1 MAQPYRLPPRGAS
14 GAPSFDPN
22 HPQTLLDFFE
32 DLEYMLQEAGIVD
45 DQIRKTHAVR
55 YAPSNEKLLWR
66 QFKTFEADRSYDDFK
81 REVIREYLGDD
92 GKRLYSIGDLKV
104 LVEEASHETFRSASE
119 FKGYSRRFRIVADYL
134 VKHDVLRN
142 DERDRLFLKGLP
154 MGFRE
159 QVLERLKVKCPDVLA
174 PRQPYSVEQ
183 VTAAA
188 EFVLDSQDEDAP
200 LPPTTQSHIGSDPA
214 AVARLAGTAT
224 PQVKSESL
232 QLAEA
237 LNAMAQAVALL
248 HQQRPANAPPARQM
262 PPHLADASSP
272 RGQCHYCGEAT
283 HIIRRCPQVEAD
295 TAAGLVK
302 RNEAGQVVLA
312 SGSYV
317 PSAIPGASL
326 RERVHEYYRQHPDA
340 RPRSTPSAPQLLF
353 EPVAVSSLP
362 TAPTAQNEQC
372 DSKSHQ
378 RSLRRYRRPLH
389 GLRRSPTNP
398 PSARE
403 TRSAWMP
410 TIEHP
415 FRDVPDA
422 TYAPPTLRNYG
433 LPPPAAAKATTA
445 APKKND
451 AAYRSFVPVYDPKHA
466 REVFRRCLQTPTSLT
481 LEELLALSPEI
492 RHATREACSTRQ
504 IPVEDPKADT
514 NNAGAGSQPKPPP
527 GSLVIGDPADGFLK
541 TCPHGH
547 ESLPPLAT
555 AVNSSAIRAIEG
567 TFKDNTRVSC
577 ILDSGSAIISMSEG
591 LCHALG
597 LAYDPSVILHM
608 QSANG
613 ETNPSL
619 GLARNVPVRF
629 GTIVV
634 YLQFH
639 VIRSP
644 AYDVLLGRPFD
655 VLTESV
661 VQTFGDGT
669 QTITLHDP
677 NSDIVTKVPTLP
689 RRPPEFARLPRTR
702 APGFHD

>member
-1 MAQPYRLPPRGAS
+1 MSQPYRLPPRGAS

-32 DLEYMLQEAGIVD
+32 DLEYMLQEAGVVD
-45 DQIRKTHAVR
+45 DQTRKTHAVR

-66 QFKTFEADRSYDDFK
+66 QFKTFEGDRSYDDFK

-104 LVEEASHETFRSASE
+104 LVEEATHETFRSASE

-134 VKHDVLRN
+134 VKHGVLRE
-142 DERDRLFLKGLP
+142 DERDRLFLKGLSA
-154 MGFRE
+154 GFRE

-200 LPPTTQSHIGSDPA
+200 LPPPLQSRLGTHPA
-214 AVARLAGTAT
+214 TAARIADATT

-248 HQQRPANAPPARQM
+248 HQQRPANAPPARQP
-262 PPHLADASSP
+262 PPHLPDTSSP

-317 PSAIPGASL
+317 PSSVTGTSL
-326 RERVHEYYRQHPDA
+326 RDRVQEYYRQHPDA
-340 RPRSTPSAPQLLF
+340 RPHNTIGAPQLLF
-353 EPVAVSSLP
+353 EPVAVS
-362 TAPTAQNEQC
+362 TFDTTPTAQYMAATDPPRTGSPVVSRGPIQGLERNEGLLQQFEHETFAAEARRGTRQ
-372 DSKSHQ
+372 KSTAAE
-378 RSLRRYRRPLH
+378 RDTRAERAKKRAVRFDEPPEKSAPL
-389 GLRRSPTNP
+389 SP
-398 PSARE
+398 PSARIEE
-403 TRSAWMP
+403 TGAATAP

-466 REVFRRCLQTPTSLT
+466 REVFRRCLQTP
-481 LEELLALSPEI
+481 
-492 RHATREACSTRQ
+492 
-504 IPVEDPKADT
+504 
-514 NNAGAGSQPKPPP
+514 
-527 GSLVIGDPADGFLK
+527 
-541 TCPHGH
+541 
-547 ESLPPLAT
+547 
-555 AVNSSAIRAIEG
+555 
-567 TFKDNTRVSC
+567 
-577 ILDSGSAIISMSEG
+577 
-591 LCHALG
+591 
-597 LAYDPSVILHM
+597 
-608 QSANG
+608 
-613 ETNPSL
+613 
-619 GLARNVPVRF
+619 
-629 GTIVV
+629 
-634 YLQFH
+634 
-639 VIRSP
+639 
-644 AYDVLLGRPFD
+644 
-655 VLTESV
+655 
-661 VQTFGDGT
+661 
-669 QTITLHDP
+669 
-677 NSDIVTKVPTLP
+677 
-689 RRPPEFARLPRTR
+689 
-702 APGFHD
+702 